1 MPVCGPAQAEWRSR
15 YLTSARRMISAG
27 FTPLAAARLSRRA
40 RMSAGSRTEVV
51 GAFPPGDRRSSWRRR
66 SWEQYPRA
74 DRFTGVADLSVV
86 ADSGQRS
93 QRFQS
98 KTSPIVC
105 AVAARLSHVSSC
117 SRSSQLCTRSRTA
130 SGTSIPRARSTVRT
144 PTASPAPGS
153 TLQHQ
158 LQRSPERETA
168 PLRSG

>member
-1 MPVCGPAQAEWRSR
+1 
-15 YLTSARRMISAG
+15 
-27 FTPLAAARLSRRA
+27 
-40 RMSAGSRTEVV
+40 MSAGSRT
-51 GAFPPGDRRSSWRRR
+51 GSGRRISAGRSSF
-66 SWEQYPRA
+66 ELAQAIMGAVPGA
-74 DRFTGVADLSVV
+74 DRFTGVADLSVI

-105 AVAARLSHVSSC
+105 AVAARLSHVS
-117 SRSSQLCTRSRTA
+117 RLLEVFTA
-130 SGTSIPRARSTVRT
+130 LYALTYRVRTSIPRARSTVRT